1 MERVTPTFRVQLLLI
16 SGGEWI
22 WEDLI
27 MLELLEYTAL
37 NVRHVYGYYV
47 YTVRYL
53 FKT

>member
-27 MLELLEYTAL
+27 MLELLKSTAL
-37 NVRHVYGYYV
+37 S
-47 YTVRYL
+47 VRYL
-53 FKT
+53 